1 MPNPSYSSYRQYD
14 NQVRLLDECSD
25 IDDVNVVA
33 RFIVTTYKVLIGR
46 IKVDAELDVLMTKD
60 ATTTLNHI
68 LWLKNKWTDS
78 LYPLASHLIKYS
90 LYDND
95 ELMAVYRSH
104 FLDQYNDAPILKEE
118 ELKIKLGDM
127 LQYAIQTKSD
137 RMFNWLSD
145 ISSKDNRIK
154 TILVPIISD
163 RPIGEIQSLPK
174 GLMDLAINS
183 VDQNNI
189 DSYRKYTDFLR
200 CLAVNGSMAQKQFLA
215 KLIVKMLNDKDD
227 IQKVVS
233 IIKSY
238 KQLTK
243 TYCDLIESTLRCIL
257 DDTSDSSTIQLC
269 NDAIEHLSSLNRTSK
284 QKRKSA

>member
-1 MPNPSYSSYRQYD
+1 MINYSQY
-14 NQVRLLDECSD
+14 N
-25 IDDVNVVA
+25 
-33 RFIVTTYKVLIGR
+33 
-46 IKVDAELDVLMTKD
+46 
-60 ATTTLNHI
+60 
-68 LWLKNKWTDS
+68 
-78 LYPLASHLIKYS
+78 
-90 LYDND
+90 ND
-95 ELMAVYRSH
+95 ELMNIYQAH
-104 FLDQYNDAPILKEE
+104 FLEQNNDAPILKEE

-127 LQYAIQTKSD
+127 LQYAIQTKRD

-189 DSYRKYTDFLR
+189 ESYRKYTDFLR
-200 CLAVNGSMAQKQFLA
+200 CLATSGSTVQKQYLV
-215 KLIVKMLNDKDD
+215 KLIVKMLDEKDD
-227 IQKVVS
+227 IQKVIS

-238 KQLTK
+238 KQLAK
-243 TYCDLIESTLRCIL
+243 PYCNRIESTLRCIL

>member
-1 MPNPSYSSYRQYD
+1 MS
-14 NQVRLLDECSD
+14 
-25 IDDVNVVA
+25 
-33 RFIVTTYKVLIGR
+33 
-46 IKVDAELDVLMTKD
+46 
-60 ATTTLNHI
+60 
-68 LWLKNKWTDS
+68 
-78 LYPLASHLIKYS
+78 
-90 LYDND
+90 
-95 ELMAVYRSH
+95 VYRSH

-200 CLAVNGSMAQKQFLA
+200 CLAANGSMAQKQYLA

-269 NDAIEHLSSLNRTSK
+269 NDAIEHLSSLNQTSK
-284 QKRKSA
+284 RKRKSA